1 MQLCLQNFSK
11 VFPDPQ
17 SRWNIFKI
25 WLFNETNV
33 SYLNKNVFVIS
44 FSKTKNIKKREFFCQ
59 NLKSQKIVLLNNLVI
74 RQLNFVIN
82 ANILGIAKRPHMED
96 YEFSKFQQKFC
107 KFKSK
112 FKHYKKKVPICF
124 IKVHNS
130 LRGIWQL
137 FGCVI
142 KENCPLDKSF
152 AYMIFWFI
160 RNFYK

>member
-1 MQLCLQNFSK
+1 MFTPCQLLQLCLQHFSK
-11 VFPDPQ
+11 VLPDHLFW
-17 SRWNIFKI
+17 RNMYKI
-25 WLFNETNV
+25 WLFNEANV
-33 SYLNKNVFVIS
+33 SYLTKTFFVIS

-59 NLKSQKIVLLNNLVI
+59 NLKSPKSVLLNNLVI

-124 IKVHNS
+124 LKVHKLS
-130 LRGIWQL
+130 RGID
-137 FGCVI
+137 
-142 KENCPLDKSF
+142 NCLGVC
-152 AYMIFWFI
+152 
-160 RNFYK
+160 YKDRGSKALPISDL